1 MAKFITDI
9 TLYNGVLVQGFT
21 PKRPQKQVN
30 GMRFRILLVLI
41 YLRLRWLSNNN
52 TKFQRKIDGQ
62 ELSISFGLID
72 DDRGRYFVIKDGNI
86 TSSIGTIETS
96 DLHIR
101 FCSASYGYSLLTKS
115 ANNPLAFAKGMN
127 NHNIQLV
134 GQMHHIFWF
143 AEMSEYLPLRKKKS
157 KKQRSSHNNPSLSSL
172 K

>member
-1 MAKFITDI
+1 
-9 TLYNGVLVQGFT
+9 
-21 PKRPQKQVN
+21 
-30 GMRFRILLVLI
+30 MRFRILLVLI

-52 TKFQRKIDGQ
+52 SKFQRQVAGQ
-62 ELSISFGLID
+62 DLSISIGLID
-72 DDRGRYFVIKDGNI
+72 DDRGRYFVIKNGNI

-101 FCSASYGYSLLTKS
+101 FRSAAYGYSLLTKA

-143 AEMSEYLPLRKKKS
+143 AEVGGYLPLRKKKS
-157 KKQRSSHNNPSLSSL
+157 KKKHSSHNNSSL
-172 K
+172 RSSK